1 MRYPDTLRRHKTTP
15 PSSAS
20 RSRSRAG
27 FCCAATNRQ
36 SRVHRAGLRE
46 PRDRDGIVGNRVQV
60 FRGPEAQP
68 AIKHT
73 IAPCGSAAAL
83 RVCMLRLRYQCEVTA
98 KLPANPF
105 VIVDQITVAVRDR
118 SVTIN
123 LDCLGIM
130 RQVSLDDIKAGDIDR
145 PAPTLSTPAC
155 STTSRFCTA
164 ARLNLAAQTQT
175 RRVVTVLS
183 IDVN

>member
-1 MRYPDTLRRHKTTP
+1 
-15 PSSAS
+15 
-20 RSRSRAG
+20 
-27 FCCAATNRQ
+27 
-36 SRVHRAGLRE
+36 
-46 PRDRDGIVGNRVQV
+46 
-60 FRGPEAQP
+60 
-68 AIKHT
+68 
-73 IAPCGSAAAL
+73 
-83 RVCMLRLRYQCEVTA
+83 
-98 KLPANPF
+98 
-105 VIVDQITVAVRDR
+105 
-118 SVTIN
+118 
-123 LDCLGIM
+123 M